1 MIPYWWPVNLNV
13 QDRNVGAMLAI
24 ALLTDWWPVNL
35 DVLDRNV
42 GAMLAIALLTMPHL
56 SIEP

>member
-1 MIPYWWPVNLNV
+1 
-13 QDRNVGAMLAI
+13 MLAI

-42 GAMLAIALLTMPHL
+42 GAMFAIALLTMPHL